1 MVAVR
6 PAMAPNGEEVRPL
19 ASDQNIHY
27 LIGRDALRRVRRRSG
42 QAMTEFVI
50 VLLALILIIVAM
62 VEFLPIFLE
71 NFGLLKEVREEAG
84 RQSLT
89 SESGMATADRK
100 DEFSFEVPGILPGD
114 KFTSGHFSEKLSLPA
129 INLACDEAVRIPDI
143 AGLQETL
150 RYENRNGTSAFR
162 SGLITLPP
170 EQALAR
176 ARGTLTGAGWIA
188 HPIEAHDALVF
199 SSSDERAVAAVHAC
213 LADDGSGLTTLT
225 VVARAVGGEL

>member
-6 PAMAPNGEEVRPL
+6 PARALNREEALLL
-19 ASDQNIHY
+19 AYDIH
-27 LIGRDALRRVRRRSG
+27 IQMGRVCRTRRSG

-50 VLLALILIIVAM
+50 VLLALILIAVAL
-62 VEFLPIFLE
+62 VEFLPIFLK
-71 NFGLLKEVREEAG
+71 NIRLLKEVREETG
-84 RQSLT
+84 LRSLA

-129 INLACDEAVRIPDI
+129 INLACGEAVRIPNI

-176 ARGTLTGAGWIA
+176 ARGAFTGAGWMV
-188 HPIEAHDALVF
+188 HPIEADDALIF
-199 SSSDERAVAAVHAC
+199 SIGDRAVAAVHAGY
-213 LADDGSGLTTLT
+213 AADGSGLTTLT
-225 VVARAVGGEL
+225 VVARTAGAEL